1 MLIVTLSLHIRK
13 LRFRDLPKL
22 YGLSRGREL
31 EFAFSDF
38 EVTADIIIANKG
50 LGIETVT

>member
-13 LRFRDLPKL
+13 LRFRDLSKL
-22 YGLSRGREL
+22 YGLSRSTEL

-38 EVTADIIIANKG
+38 EVTADVTISDKG
-50 LGIETVT
+50 LGIETAT